1 MITCLIL
8 ILTTVSVHAQSLPLF
23 DANAG
28 NLDVSLQRDPTTIW
42 GGVSLSQPPPGG
54 SQTILQGGIQV
65 GSVCGFDFDFNFARQ
80 LEEFLETA
88 PDQVQALVPGILFV
102 ILCQFYPSACDA
114 YKHIQGYINQTLRFL
129 RADCQKIMQLGH
141 LAGISRRSEAEA
153 QCVQEV
159 LTSSGNID
167 LAMTQCSAGLTN
179 LRGPNGVTAPRFNLM
194 ETLLTSSGASPAIAA
209 ILADAVPNVEYSA
222 SGSVFRTA
230 ATAQPDQAVER
241 LSEAQEE
248 FQVQIEAA
256 VATVEAGGE
265 PAVIDFPGL
274 VVPTD
279 AFAAIAL
286 MPEAQRQYEIG
297 KMASNMALTKVIYD
311 LLQAANHLDTALQVS
326 ELSENQREPLQRSYD
341 GLIQEAKRLTMMKSV
356 PDTTLLPQIDA
367 LLHYKAER
375 EAWAAKAMRRDPM
388 QNQQPVMIQE
398 TGQNTFGYPQ

>member
-1 MITCLIL
+1 
-8 ILTTVSVHAQSLPLF
+8 
-23 DANAG
+23 
-28 NLDVSLQRDPTTIW
+28 
-42 GGVSLSQPPPGG
+42 
-54 SQTILQGGIQV
+54 
-65 GSVCGFDFDFNFARQ
+65 
-80 LEEFLETA
+80 
-88 PDQVQALVPGILFV
+88 
-102 ILCQFYPSACDA
+102 
-114 YKHIQGYINQTLRFL
+114 
-129 RADCQKIMQLGH
+129 
-141 LAGISRRSEAEA
+141 
-153 QCVQEV
+153 
-159 LTSSGNID
+159 
-167 LAMTQCSAGLTN
+167 
-179 LRGPNGVTAPRFNLM
+179 M

-248 FQVQIEAA
+248 FQVKIEAA

-279 AFAAIAL
+279 AFAAIAF
-286 MPEAQRQYEIG
+286 MPPAQRQYEMG

-311 LLQAANHLDTALQVS
+311 LLQAANHLDTAMQVS
-326 ELSENQREPLQRSYD
+326 ELSENQREPLQRSYN
-341 GLIQEAKRLTMMKSV
+341 GLIQEAKRLMMMKSV

-367 LLHYKAER
+367 LLRYKAER

-398 TGQNTFGYPQ
+398 TGQNTFGYHQ